1 MKAILWV
8 VIVAFA
14 VLTGL
19 AVQQHGVTGILA
31 YQLAN
36 TAGLQV

>member
-1 MKAILWV
+1 VKRRIPHWV

-19 AVQQHGVTGILA
+19 AIAGLA
-31 YQLAN
+31 YLRAR
-36 TAGLQV
+36 